1 MMRNPPAQATA
12 ILRPTAAAC
21 RQGGGGASV
30 AAARARYSASTAAAC
45 TGLNLTVFWQ
55 QAVREDGAFTLKVL
69 NSVSTLVICFYYES

>member
-30 AAARARYSASTAAAC
+30 AAPRARYSATSTAAAC
-45 TGLNLTVFWQ
+45 TGLNLTVF
-55 QAVREDGAFTLKVL
+55 
-69 NSVSTLVICFYYES
+69 